1 MELKSSFQQFQN
13 ENLNR
18 VGLTGT
24 VQVTLCLV
32 SCKDKTNS
40 QSYLLACLSL
50 MDIVINMSF
59 ISEIHSA

>member
-24 VQVTLCLV
+24 VRVTLCLE
-32 SCKDKTNS
+32 SCYDKTNS

-59 ISEIHSA
+59 ISAIHPA